1 MDLDEIRLRCLEAAS
16 KAPIVHNEGPE
27 VGVLA
32 VARRWAAWVEVGD
45 SAVPPAADG
54 VDGLL

>member
-27 VGVLA
+27 SGILA

-45 SAVPPAADG
+45 SALPPIADG
-54 VDGLL
+54 ADELL

>member
-16 KAPIVHNEGPE
+16 KAPIVYNEGPE